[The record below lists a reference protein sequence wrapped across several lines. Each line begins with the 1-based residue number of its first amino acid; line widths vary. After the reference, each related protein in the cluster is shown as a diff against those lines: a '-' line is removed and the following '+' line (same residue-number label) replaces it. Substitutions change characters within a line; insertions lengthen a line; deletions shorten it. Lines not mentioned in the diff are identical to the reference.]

1 MKRCGKFTGIEVI
14 SVIKIIG
21 YIREL
26 AGKDCKRLVMPIAL
40 SIIDSLL
47 NSCMYGVMLFLLL
60 DLSSN
65 VFTQSKLV
73 IYIVT
78 LAAIFLLR
86 CIVQAVSFTQAQC
99 VGPDVTHRLRLQV
112 GNHLRNLN
120 LGFFN
125 KNSIGKLTGVLM
137 TDINEFES
145 IVTHCL
151 CDFIK
156 VISFTAISLVVAF
169 LISWQFGIILTILVI
184 VSLPLLLLSGKI
196 SADNSS
202 KLREANQNVTSRIV
216 EYVSGMKTFRL
227 YNLIGNHFERLDQAL
242 QKLRTASTKAEIS
255 VLPSAL
261 SFSAV
266 TSLIVPFALILGT
279 YLLSAGELDSASFL
293 IVLLLSVSV
302 SSILGVLS
310 SVYPQVRSIT
320 RASESI
326 LSVLHERPLDYQKD
340 DVSFPNYDIEFSH
353 VNFHYTEGVP
363 VLNDISFKASQGT
376 TTALIGPSG
385 SGKTTIV
392 SLLARFWDV
401 QNGFISIGGE
411 KINKISPDTLT
422 KHISI
427 VFQDV
432 YLLNDTVFNNIRIGK
447 PDATKEE
454 VMQAAKAANCHEF
467 ICAMEKGYDTV
478 IGEGGST
485 LSGGERQRISI
496 ACALLKNAPIVLL
509 DETTSNL
516 DADNEYEI
524 QAAFQKLMKGKTVLV
539 IAHRLGTILN
549 ADNIIVLDKGRILE
563 TGTHEELKAQ
573 NGWYASVYEEQ
584 RQAQNWKVTI

>member
-1 MKRCGKFTGIEVI
+1 MRKMIA
-14 SVIKIIG
+14 S
-21 YIREL
+21 IREL
-26 AGKDCKRLVMPIAL
+26 AGTDCKRLVMPITL
-40 SIIDSLL
+40 SIVDSLL
-47 NSCMYGVMLFLLL
+47 NSCMYGVMLLLLL
-60 DLSSN
+60 DLSAN
-65 VFTQSKLV
+65 VFNHSKLTVYVV
-73 IYIVT
+73 I
-78 LAAIFLLR
+78 LAVLFLLR
-86 CIVQAVSFTQAQC
+86 CLVQGVSFTQAQC

-120 LGFFN
+120 LGYFN

-145 IVTHCL
+145 IITHCL

-156 VISFTAISLVVAF
+156 VISFTVMSLVVAF
-169 LISWQFGIILTILVI
+169 LISWQFGIVLTLFVV

-196 SADNSS
+196 SADNSA
-202 KLREANQNVTSRIV
+202 KLREANQNVISRIV
-216 EYVSGMKTFRL
+216 EYVEGMKTFRL
-227 YNLIGNHFERLDQAL
+227 YNLIGSHFARLDDAL
-242 QKLRTASTKAEIS
+242 QKLRAASIQAEIS

-266 TSLIVPFALILGT
+266 TSLIVPISLILGT
-279 YLLSAGELDSASFL
+279 YLLSRGELNAAGFL

-310 SVYPQVRSIT
+310 SLYPQVRSIL

-326 LSVLHERPLDYQKD
+326 LSVLHEKPLDYQVET
-340 DVSFPNYDIEFSH
+340 VSFPNYDIAFSH
-353 VNFHYTEGVP
+353 VDFHYTDGVP
-363 VLNDISFKASQGT
+363 VLQDVSFEAPQGT

-401 QNGFISIGGE
+401 QSGCITIGGE
-411 KINKISPDTLT
+411 NINTISPDTLT

-432 YLLNDTVFNNIRIGK
+432 YLLNDTVLNNIRIGK

-454 VMQAAKAANCHEF
+454 VIQAAQAANCHEF
-467 ICAMEKGYDTV
+467 ICNMDEGYDTM
-478 IGEGGST
+478 IGESGST

-496 ACALLKNAPIVLL
+496 ARALLKNAPIVLL

-524 QAAFQKLMKGKTVLV
+524 QTAFQKLMKGKTVLV

-563 TGTHEELKAQ
+563 TGTHEELKSQ
-573 NGWYASVYEEQ
+573 NGWYAAVYEEQ
-584 RQAQNWKVTI
+584 RQAQDWTVTI